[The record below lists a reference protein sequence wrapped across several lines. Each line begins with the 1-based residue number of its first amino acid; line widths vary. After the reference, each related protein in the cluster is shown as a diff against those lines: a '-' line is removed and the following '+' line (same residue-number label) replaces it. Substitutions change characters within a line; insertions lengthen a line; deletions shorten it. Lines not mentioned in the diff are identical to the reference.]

1 MLAKNN
7 KPNSHNKANTKTLSS
22 RLVIEKPFG
31 KDSEYCQKLMKDISE
46 AGWEQK
52 EIYRVDHFAAIE
64 TVSQVEI
71 AHWRL
76 HDSPPRVWML
86 KMPSRFMKQICFQ
99 TKQLPYLIL
108 AQPSPFSPH
117 SLLHKN
123 HVQAVMIELKE
134 SFGCEGRGGYFDEFG
149 IVRDV
154 LQNREFRVLSF
165 GQ

>member
-7 KPNSHNKANTKTLSS
+7 KPNSDNKANTKTLSS

-31 KDSEYCQKLMKDISE
+31 KDSESCQKMMKDIAE

-64 TVSQVEI
+64 TVSRVEI
-71 AHWRL
+71 PHGHW
-76 HDSPPRVWML
+76 HDHFEGLVADDLNQHR
-86 KMPSRFMKQICFQ
+86 RQI
-99 TKQLPYLIL
+99 KQLPYLIF

-117 SLLHKN
+117 SLLNKN

-154 LQNREFRVLSF
+154 LQNRKFRGLSF